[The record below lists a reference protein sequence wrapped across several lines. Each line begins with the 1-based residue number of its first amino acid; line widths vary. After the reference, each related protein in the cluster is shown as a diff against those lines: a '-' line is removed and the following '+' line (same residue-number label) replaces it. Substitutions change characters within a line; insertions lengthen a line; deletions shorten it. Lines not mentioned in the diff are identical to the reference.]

1 MTFYISEEHRCAIE
15 LAQKSAIRLR
25 LHSDAACTACQYLHR
40 VYRFFENIKTSTA
53 SQPDAN
59 KESTSAA
66 TKDNFHYDTGIVVST
81 CLYIGSF
88 KIHLCYLSSLITF
101 LLSLACKTNEQ
112 QIRLSDLISTV
123 HRNLREQQPESTE
136 IELAYDD
143 QQLMA
148 KDHKYWKLRDSVTQF
163 EHFALRILEF
173 NLTVDLPHKYLI
185 FYLKALSD
193 WLDNEAATEEFF
205 LLSWSLLNDYFCNH
219 PASVEWQ
226 ANQVAL
232 ACIEL
237 AITSVASDDVKSLL
251 VDSSKTSTSGESS
264 SSDKSRKLW
273 YTNFDK
279 SLKPTVINSVID
291 QILAVCTTTS
301 SKTLPPQQID
311 NIQTTES
318 TYLTTCDSIE
328 AK

>member
-1 MTFYISEEHRCAIE
+1 M
-15 LAQKSAIRLR
+15 
-25 LHSDAACTACQYLHR
+25 
-40 VYRFFENIKTSTA
+40 
-53 SQPDAN
+53 
-59 KESTSAA
+59 
-66 TKDNFHYDTGIVVST
+66 
-81 CLYIGSF
+81 
-88 KIHLCYLSSLITF
+88 
-101 LLSLACKTNEQ
+101 
-112 QIRLSDLISTV
+112 
-123 HRNLREQQPESTE
+123 
-136 IELAYDD
+136 ELAYDD
-143 QQLMA
+143 PQLMA

-173 NLTVDLPHKYLI
+173 NLTVDLPHRYLI

-193 WLDNEAATEEFF
+193 WLDNESATEELF

-237 AITSVASDDVKSLL
+237 AITSVASADVKSLL
-251 VDSSKTSTSGESS
+251 VDSTKSSTSGEGSSSS

-279 SLKPTVINSVID
+279 SLKPTVIISVID
-291 QILAVCTTTS
+291 QILSVCTTATISKS
-301 SKTLPPQQID
+301 SPPQQIND
-311 NIQTTES
+311 MQTANSISTTTKS
-318 TYLTTCDSIE
+318 TTYLTTCDSID

>member
-1 MTFYISEEHRCAIE
+1 M
-15 LAQKSAIRLR
+15 
-25 LHSDAACTACQYLHR
+25 
-40 VYRFFENIKTSTA
+40 
-53 SQPDAN
+53 
-59 KESTSAA
+59 
-66 TKDNFHYDTGIVVST
+66 
-81 CLYIGSF
+81 
-88 KIHLCYLSSLITF
+88 
-101 LLSLACKTNEQ
+101 
-112 QIRLSDLISTV
+112 SDLISTV
-123 HRNLREQQPESTE
+123 HRNLRKQQPESTE

-193 WLDNEAATEEFF
+193 WLDNEAATEELF

-251 VDSSKTSTSGESS
+251 VDSTKTSSESS

-291 QILAVCTTTS
+291 QILAVCTTTTTS